1 VQGSKPRSGGRQER
15 PISSHLRSRGQSPF
29 GRAAGNA
36 VDHHLDRP
44 LDQRVAGRAISL
56 ALRPDFDTA
65 KAATQ
70 LAAMAS
76 CDSFVL
82 RRALA
87 RIDIVTATAP
97 SRVRAQATAALRVA
111 LTGLSHD

>member
-1 VQGSKPRSGGRQER
+1 MD
-15 PISSHLRSRGQSPF
+15 
-29 GRAAGNA
+29 A
-36 VDHHLDRP
+36 VDHHVDRP
-44 LDQRVAGRAISL
+44 LDQRVAARAISL

-76 CDSFVL
+76 CGSFVL

-87 RIDIVTATAP
+87 RIDVVTATAP
-97 SRVRAQATAALRVA
+97 SRVRDRATAALGLA
-111 LTGLSHD
+111 LTGLSQG

>member
-1 VQGSKPRSGGRQER
+1 MQGSKPGSGGRQDR
-15 PISSHLRSRGQSPF
+15 SISSHLPSRAQSPF
-29 GRAAGNA
+29 GRATADA

-44 LDQRVAGRAISL
+44 LDQQVAGRAVSL

-76 CDSFVL
+76 CNSFVL

-87 RIDIVTATAP
+87 RIEIVTATAP
-97 SRVRAQATAALRVA
+97 SRVRDQATAALRVA
-111 LTGLSHD
+111 LAGLSQD

>member
-1 VQGSKPRSGGRQER
+1 MG
-15 PISSHLRSRGQSPF
+15 
-29 GRAAGNA
+29 A
-36 VDHHLDRP
+36 VEHHVDRP
-44 LDQRVAGRAISL
+44 LDQRVAARAIGL

-70 LAAMAS
+70 LAAMAACS
-76 CDSFVL
+76 SFVL

-87 RIDIVTATAP
+87 RIDIVTAGAP

-111 LTGLSHD
+111 LTALSHD